1 MNVTTSFFFF
11 SMKLSRIVE
20 IKMYKKI
27 KSMHFIENLLITT
40 ELRVFEYE
48 NSLKEKVKENKV

>member
-1 MNVTTSFFFF
+1 
-11 SMKLSRIVE
+11 MKLSRIVE